1 MAVGEGGQEVLVEA
15 DSVQLLLV
23 FVEEKVDGEVSV
35 VTPVKVKKIYRQ
47 MSSCNISLLH
57 LIHT

>member
-1 MAVGEGGQEVLVEA
+1 MAVGEGGQEVLVET

-47 MSSCNISLLH
+47 MSSS
-57 LIHT
+57 

>member
-15 DSVQLLLV
+15 DSVQLLFV

-35 VTPVKVKKIYRQ
+35 VTPVKVKKI
-47 MSSCNISLLH
+47 
-57 LIHT
+57 